1 MLSLEIR
8 ELNKEMVKVG
18 FLIQSELRNQGRS
31 VTWLAKQLNCDRTNI
46 YKIFK
51 RQTVDTALIER
62 LSKIMKEDLF
72 VLISESMQKEG
83 GK

>member
-1 MLSLEIR
+1 
-8 ELNKEMVKVG
+8 
-18 FLIQSELRNQGRS
+18 